1 MEKIRRYDMKR
12 LKQIQQTVLSLST
25 DDFRELYRWVIE
37 LDHKK
42 WDKEIEEDS
51 KSGLLD
57 ELADQAVSDYKK
69 GLSKRL

>member
-1 MEKIRRYDMKR
+1 MKR